1 MGFRFLGRG
10 KVWRRR
16 RRGTHEPSYWDADVL
31 REAKYFEVVLES
43 GERFKAKL
51 LGINDYN
58 LLLETEEA
66 RIFLP
71 KHSIRYIVL
80 ERFVEEEGE
89 SEA

>member
-1 MGFRFLGRG
+1 MAKKAKR
-10 KVWRRR
+10 
-16 RRGTHEPSYWDADVL
+16 HPYEPSYWDADVL

-43 GERFKAKL
+43 GEKFKAKL

-80 ERFVEEEGE
+80 ERFVEEEGG
-89 SEA
+89 EA